1 MNPTPDLGSYVEIGD
16 RPAVRFERIYPHP
29 IERVWTTIT
38 DPAEMAHW
46 FPAPEVSIEP
56 RTGGK
61 IRFGGDPHTNDV
73 PGTVLA
79 WEPPTRLAFSWGADE
94 LHFNLEALDPM
105 SCRLVLLDVLEQR
118 DAAARNAGGWLVCL
132 GELAKTVAG
141 NPGQGPHSDDVV
153 APWPEVYDAHVAAG
167 LPYGAEIPE
176 LK

>member
-1 MNPTPDLGSYVEIGD
+1 MDLTTDLGTYVEINA

-29 IERVWTTIT
+29 IDRVWTTIT

-56 RTGGK
+56 RTGGT
-61 IRFGGDPHTNDV
+61 IRFGGDPHTDDLT
-73 PGTVLA
+73 GTVLA
-79 WEPPTRLAFSWGADE
+79 WEPPSRLAFSWGGDE
-94 LHFNLEALDPM
+94 LRFDLEALDAT

-118 DAAARNAGGWLVCL
+118 NAAARNAGGWLVCL

-141 NPGQGPHSDDVV
+141 NPGHGPHSDSVI
-153 APWPEVYDAHVAAG
+153 APWPEVYEAHVAAG

-176 LK
+176 LT